1 MSRINAAIGANVR
14 AEIARH
20 GRTQVGA
27 GTVLHLPQGSISKR
41 INGDT
46 DWKVEELLILADWLG
61 VTVDDFLVGL
71 PRLDSNQEPADYLT
85 TATDYYWTNPKNG
98 VNLPP
103 LPADVTPNAKAA

>member
-20 GRTQVGA
+20 GRTQQGA
-27 GTVLHLPQGSISKR
+27 GTVLHLPQGSVSKR
-41 INGDT
+41 ISGDT
-46 DWKVEELLILADWLG
+46 DWKVSELLILADWLG

-71 PRLDSNQEPADYLT
+71 PRLDSNQEPAGYLPT
-85 TATDYYWTNPKNG
+85 VAPVYLANPKTS

-103 LPADVTPNAKAA
+103 FPADIPTNAKAA